1 MEGMRAADG
10 ADPVDSKIV
19 STLVSLAHA
28 LGLTVTAEGVETPS
42 QAERLRKIGCDA
54 GQGWLFA
61 RPGPPHQIEVLF

>member
-1 MEGMRAADG
+1 M
-10 ADPVDSKIV
+10 
-19 STLVSLAHA
+19 SLAHA

-61 RPGPPHQIEVLF
+61 RPGRPDQIEVLF